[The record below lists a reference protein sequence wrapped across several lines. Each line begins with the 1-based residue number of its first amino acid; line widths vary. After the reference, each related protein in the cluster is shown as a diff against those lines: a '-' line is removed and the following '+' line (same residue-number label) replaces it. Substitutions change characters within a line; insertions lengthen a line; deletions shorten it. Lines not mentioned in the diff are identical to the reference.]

1 MADFFSGAN
10 LVWMAGIISGVV
22 AGLWAFYRFVYEK
35 KLERFNKA
43 ATSIFSNNEDEVLAA
58 VANLGVF
65 KKDFFFEKNATDVL
79 LTRLYKELNYN
90 ITNAITNALIQ
101 FSNRRELL
109 EIANAILGINRNF
122 FFQTKPYEDMLGDI
136 KREYK
141 KVKELKAREAAATG
155 SFDIDEE
162 KEILE
167 KKYTRYSEE
176 YLKLNDK
183 VAYELTWHK
192 QITADTYARIIRRA
206 SALKIPRSIVFLN
219 YLKQIFLNWDFR
231 FYSSKLSIE
240 LYQNPFAY
248 IHLVQFQTKFCSIKR
263 CGLEY
268 GLLADIEFNNIDEIY
283 GTFFTASNIIDC
295 QFNKG
300 VIRQSVFLN
309 SAFRNVSFK
318 EIRFIDIY
326 FAGCSFD
333 NCSFTNCDGLTE
345 FHFYGAQLDDRT
357 ILPENIDREQLMD
370 MRFMDVYVSVQKSSL
385 PQRDKKNTTEVQAK
399 HIVRLSD
406 VEEIYLSNM
415 DHATKRGILT
425 AAGVNFSFPQVLQPV
440 LEMEMEPALKFDLL
454 QVLFY
459 NHPDRNTVYQQL
471 NNLFYPSES
480 KQQREDEA
488 PAVDESQL
496 FQ

>member
-1 MADFFSGAN
+1 MGDFFTGAN
-10 LVWMAGIISGVV
+10 LVWTAGIISGIV

-43 ATSIFSNNEDEVLAA
+43 ATNIFSNNEDEVLAA

-65 KKDFFFEKNATDVL
+65 KKDYFFEKNTTDVL

-122 FFQTKPYEDMLGDI
+122 FFQTRPYEDMLGDI

-141 KVKELKAREAAATG
+141 KVRELKQKEEQSKANFE
-155 SFDIDEE
+155 IEEE

-167 KKYTRYSEE
+167 KRYTRYSEE
-176 YLKLNDK
+176 FLKLNDK
-183 VAYELTWHK
+183 VAYELTWHR

-206 SALKIPRSIVFLN
+206 SGLKISRSVVFLN
-219 YLKQIFLNWDFR
+219 YLKQIFANWDFH
-231 FYSSKLSIE
+231 FYGPKLTIE

-248 IHLVQFQTKFCSIKR
+248 IHFVQFKTKHCSIKR

-268 GLLADIEFNNIDEIY
+268 GLLADIEFNNIYDIY
-283 GTFFTASNIIDC
+283 GTSFSGSTIIDC

-300 VIRQSVFLN
+300 IIRQSIFLD
-309 SAFRNVSFK
+309 SRLRNISFK
-318 EIRFIDIY
+318 KIQFADIY

-333 NCSFTNCDGLTE
+333 NCSFEKCEGLFE
-345 FHFYGAQLDDRT
+345 HHFYGAILDGKTQLPLNIDLQKIKQLKYMEVFATVQAGNLTPADKQWVIENQARYIRFIQDIEEVYVNNMDRV
-357 ILPENIDREQLMD
+357 LKENIL
-370 MRFMDVYVSVQKSSL
+370 
-385 PQRDKKNTTEVQAK
+385 
-399 HIVRLSD
+399 I
-406 VEEIYLSNM
+406 
-415 DHATKRGILT
+415 T
-425 AAGVNFSFPQVLQPV
+425 AGNNFSFDEILEPV
-440 LEMEMEPALKFDLL
+440 LKMNLDATQKFDLL
-454 QVLFY
+454 KLLIHY
-459 NHPDRNTVYQQL
+459 KPDKELLNQQL
-471 NNLFYPSES
+471 NDLFYPPAVKKRRSKKTKEIDES
-480 KQQREDEA
+480 K
-488 PAVDESQL
+488 L